1 MPAPQT
7 ISVYLNNA
15 LKPIPQAAELDGE
28 TALPDVIREMPDD
41 ISGHFT
47 NLDPDTAHEIE
58 AASKRVMILNAT
70 RVLYTFTYDAAT
82 GAFAA
87 HKR

>member
-1 MPAPQT
+1 MLAPQT

-15 LKPIPQAAELDGE
+15 LKPISQDAELDCE

-41 ISGHFT
+41 VAGHFT
-47 NLDPDTAHEIE
+47 SLDDVTAHEIE

-70 RVLYTFTYDAAT
+70 RVLYTFTYDPAART
-82 GAFAA
+82 FSA

>member
-1 MPAPQT
+1 MLAPRT

-15 LKPIPQAAELDGE
+15 LSPIHQDAELDCSA
-28 TALPDVIREMPDD
+28 TLPEVIREMPEDVT
-41 ISGHFT
+41 GHFT
-47 NLDPDTAHEIE
+47 NLDETTAHEIE

-70 RVLYTFTYDAAT
+70 RVLYTFTYDPASKSFT
-82 GAFAA
+82 A